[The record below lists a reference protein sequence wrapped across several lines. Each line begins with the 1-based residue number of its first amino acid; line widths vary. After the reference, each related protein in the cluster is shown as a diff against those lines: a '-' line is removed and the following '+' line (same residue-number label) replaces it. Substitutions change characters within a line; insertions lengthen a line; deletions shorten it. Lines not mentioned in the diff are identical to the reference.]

1 MEENAEHPTC
11 TWDEP
16 SAPAPAVLLPVCFPA
31 HDVSDWQPSE
41 SAITAHKCALLSFLL
56 NLLLA
61 ALQNPAPI
69 NQLGA
74 NLICSIRTAA
84 H

>member
-1 MEENAEHPTC
+1 MMWVIAIFL
-11 TWDEP
+11 
-16 SAPAPAVLLPVCFPA
+16 PACLPDYAFA
-31 HDVSDWQPSE
+31 DWQPSE
-41 SAITAHKCALLSFLL
+41 RAVTSHKCALLSFLL

-61 ALQNPAPI
+61 ALQSPSPI

-74 NLICSIRTAA
+74 NLICSSRVAT